1 MNKWIERIAI
11 VLFCLLIALP
21 FGMTLLGIQSVSSE
35 NRNKAEAPSL
45 LEEGTEFSSAFEAYY
60 NDTFPLR
67 SLLVRLNSALSL
79 NLLRTAPGDQV
90 IAGRDG
96 F

>member
-21 FGMTLLGIQSVSSE
+21 FGMTLLGIQTVSSE

-45 LEEGTEFSSAFEAYY
+45 LEEGTKFSSAF
-60 NDTFPLR
+60 
-67 SLLVRLNSALSL
+67 
-79 NLLRTAPGDQV
+79 
-90 IAGRDG
+90 
-96 F
+96 